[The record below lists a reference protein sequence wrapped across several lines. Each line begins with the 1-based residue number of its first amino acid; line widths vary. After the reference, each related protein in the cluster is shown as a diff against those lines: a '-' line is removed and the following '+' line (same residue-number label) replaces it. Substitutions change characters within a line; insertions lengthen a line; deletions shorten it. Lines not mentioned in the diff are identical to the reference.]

1 MICDGTSRMLVR
13 LLCSTKESGV
23 SFKMS
28 SVSFLVSAPCTPS
41 LSRNRIN
48 LQLYRLHW
56 LYLYGPVAKD
66 RAYRSSPIGI
76 PCCLSVSDCHFLCAS
91 WLMFRA
97 TFTLWLSSHRRNGI
111 LVGVVRYFAQYTSRF
126 PCFSLVLFNASVAV
140 VGNKLKTAHSRA
152 FSQMTVE
159 SRVGRINRHRIILLH
174 IVFALLSTG
183 TSRQRD
189 LQRLPLKAEGISDLF
204 SCVLCLFVN
213 TDLQIY

>member
-1 MICDGTSRMLVR
+1 MRWNFSGMLVR

-23 SFKMS
+23 SFKIS
-28 SVSFLVSAPCTPS
+28 SVSFLVSAPCMPS

-66 RAYRSSPIGI
+66 RALPFISNWN

-126 PCFSLVLFNASVAV
+126 PCFSLVLFNASVSPSSV
-140 VGNKLKTAHSRA
+140 ISSRLLIPVP
-152 FSQMTVE
+152 SPQMTVE
-159 SRVGRINRHRIILLH
+159 SRVGWINRHRIILLH
-174 IVFALLSTG
+174 IVFALLPTG
-183 TSRQRD
+183 TSRQ
-189 LQRLPLKAEGISDLF
+189 ETCSD
-204 SCVLCLFVN
+204 CH
-213 TDLQIY
+213 

>member
-1 MICDGTSRMLVR
+1 MCDFGSFPACIFFEAAAQPFGFGHVAFAGPVAFTDNGVFHPLHVFAVLTVVALYHLSLLPAIILFYDMRWNFSGIFLR

-66 RAYRSSPIGI
+66 RALPFISNWN
-76 PCCLSVSDCHFLCAS
+76 PCCLSVSDCHFLWAS

-97 TFTLWLSSHRRNGI
+97 TFTLWLSSH
-111 LVGVVRYFAQYTSRF
+111 VVMAYW
-126 PCFSLVLFNASVAV
+126 SV
-140 VGNKLKTAHSRA
+140 
-152 FSQMTVE
+152 
-159 SRVGRINRHRIILLH
+159 
-174 IVFALLSTG
+174 
-183 TSRQRD
+183 
-189 LQRLPLKAEGISDLF
+189 
-204 SCVLCLFVN
+204 
-213 TDLQIY
+213 